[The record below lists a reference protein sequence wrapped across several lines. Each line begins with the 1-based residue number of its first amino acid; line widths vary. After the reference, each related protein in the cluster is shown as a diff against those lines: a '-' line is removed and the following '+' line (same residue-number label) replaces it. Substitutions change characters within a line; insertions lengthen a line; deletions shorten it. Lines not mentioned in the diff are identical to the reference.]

1 MSSGWLS
8 CYKTETDPLTGGG
21 GLKFGDA
28 QFPAVLTV
36 NGKAE
41 LVVLAVGAFQEAIE
55 AILKKRGISRSL

>member
-1 MSSGWLS
+1 M
-8 CYKTETDPLTGGG
+8 
-21 GLKFGDA
+21 KFGDA

-41 LVVLAVGAFQEAIE
+41 LVVLAAGAFQEAIE